1 MIMVRDFFMATYP
14 PTKLSTEESVGVSV
28 FINIQLLDYFLH
40 NSPIESEWIKDFSH
54 KLPDRVKDDLR
65 LLRTVFAHGVILR
78 DFYFKQMDH
87 HHEDW
92 EAFINWWKE
101 LDEEEVLE
109 LIIYGIQEVLDYY
122 YQYLP
127 TIPAVETIMD
137 GVSLDTGDLKKNNHN
152 RENGIKA
159 VLASW
164 SVEEMDEILPL
175 YRDWKGVKERI
186 VRLLS
191 GFWEA
196 GFEAYWEGVKSSI
209 SEWKLK
215 NTEQM
220 SKSFGTNEEAI
231 FTITGLYP
239 DTSDIEEINR
249 VHFLTFIPVPNMG
262 RLLSFAEIIKH
273 GFLMFDPFLNNSGKI
288 ESPINSMEFRLAFEG
303 LGDATRLQIIQL
315 LATHKEMFAQQIVTK
330 LNMKQSTVS
339 RHLNQLHQSK
349 LVAIRQDGNTK
360 YYSIHKEEI
369 RKVIEVL
376 ETLLT

>member
-1 MIMVRDFFMATYP
+1 MVRDFFMATYP

-28 FINIQLLDYFLH
+28 FTNIQLLDYFIH
-40 NSPIESEWIKDFSH
+40 NSPIESEWIKDFSNT
-54 KLPDRVKDDLR
+54 LPDRVKDDLR

-87 HHEDW
+87 LHEDW

-122 YQYLP
+122 YRYLP
-127 TIPAVETIMD
+127 TIPAVEMIMN
-137 GVSLDTGDLKKNNHN
+137 GVSLDTDDLKKDSHN

-164 SVEEMDEILPL
+164 YVEEMDEILPL
-175 YRDWKGVKERI
+175 YRDLKGVKERI
-186 VRLLS
+186 IRLLN

-196 GFEAYWEGVKSSI
+196 GFKEYWEGVKSSI

-215 NTEQM
+215 NTDQM

-239 DTSDIEEINR
+239 DTSDIDEINR

-262 RLLSFAEIIKH
+262 RLLSFVEFGKH
-273 GFLMFDPFLNNSGKI
+273 GYLMFDPFLNNSEKKNQI
-288 ESPINSMEFRLAFEG
+288 KPLEFHLAFEG
-303 LGDATRLQIIQL
+303 LGDATRFKIIQL

-330 LNMKQSTVS
+330 LNLKQSTVS

-349 LVAIRQDGNTK
+349 LVTIRQDGNTK

-376 ETLLT
+376 ETFLT